1 MLVKSPLY
9 EDVSEKLMIGM
20 IDLFSAGIL
29 TFVKMIETFVEIF
42 YHRFFLWVRMIMVS
56 CIIKSSNS

>member
-42 YHRFFLWVRMIMVS
+42 YHRFFSLGEDDYGELHHQVI
-56 CIIKSSNS
+56 

>member
-42 YHRFFLWVRMIMVS
+42 YHRFFFFW
-56 CIIKSSNS
+56 